1 MTYVCQSS
9 SVVLGSHWRTH
20 LFLNSPMKTCKA
32 KRART
37 LRQKTISI
45 MTSINWRMALSK
57 ALMMVRKP
65 VLENNKQENKGK
77 TSQNVCQLYELCCS
91 SFPINR
97 STPVSMNALP
107 PPPSMCYLIYR
118 ALFYTVQWLINKKNI
133 VYKETRRI
141 SMRKRIGDFF
151 GDTDER
157 STPVTQQ
164 IYRELRAIPS
174 CYNNSLIVIAGS
186 CRVSFLFSSPFLFF
200 FFFFQLRPSPLVWSL
215 IGLLFRAACERFPL
229 FFSFFSLTFAD
240 WCGIGRLRRAALLS
254 PFFAFGFFFFS
265 SRLFRENGCIT
276 AESRES
282 TPLHHHQRFTCCC
295 LLKLVCWPRDA
306 LSFLSFL

>member
-151 GDTDER
+151 RRHRWTLNASD
-157 STPVTQQ
+157 STNIQ
-164 IYRELRAIPS
+164 RAQS
-174 CYNNSLIVIAGS
+174 N
-186 CRVSFLFSSPFLFF
+186 
-200 FFFFQLRPSPLVWSL
+200 
-215 IGLLFRAACERFPL
+215 
-229 FFSFFSLTFAD
+229 T
-240 WCGIGRLRRAALLS
+240 
-254 PFFAFGFFFFS
+254 
-265 SRLFRENGCIT
+265 
-276 AESRES
+276 
-282 TPLHHHQRFTCCC
+282 
-295 LLKLVCWPRDA
+295 
-306 LSFLSFL
+306 

>member
-1 MTYVCQSS
+1 
-9 SVVLGSHWRTH
+9 
-20 LFLNSPMKTCKA
+20 
-32 KRART
+32 
-37 LRQKTISI
+37 
-45 MTSINWRMALSK
+45 
-57 ALMMVRKP
+57 MVRKP

-174 CYNNSLIVIAGS
+174 CYYNSLIVIAGS

-200 FFFFQLRPSPLVWSL
+200 FFFFNCDLRH
-215 IGLLFRAACERFPL
+215 
-229 FFSFFSLTFAD
+229 SFDLWFDCYSVLHAS
-240 WCGIGRLRRAALLS
+240 GS
-254 PFFAFGFFFFS
+254 PFF
-265 SRLFRENGCIT
+265 
-276 AESRES
+276 
-282 TPLHHHQRFTCCC
+282 
-295 LLKLVCWPRDA
+295 
-306 LSFLSFL
+306 FLSFLWLLRTGVGLADWEELRF